1 MGKGPGLFSDI
12 GKKAKDLLTKDYNYD
27 QKFSITSCTSI
38 GLAFT
43 TTAIKKGEPFLGD
56 VSAKFRNKNVTTE
69 FKVDTSSN
77 VIGTVTVDEAAPGLK
92 SVMNFTIPDQRSGKV
107 ELQYIHDYTG
117 VSSSIGLTP
126 SPIVDFSGVVGTS
139 ELAAGGEVG
148 FDTAKGLFTKYNAG
162 LIFSKPDF
170 TSALMLTDKGDTVK
184 ASYVHTLNPLTNS
197 TVGAEMSHSFSRNE
211 NTFTVGGLYMLDPLT
226 TVKARLNNRGML
238 AGLIQHEWRP
248 KSVVTIS
255 GEVDSRAL
263 DQSAKLGFSLAL
275 SP

>member
-27 QKFSITSCTSI
+27 QKLCITTSTSS

-43 TTAIKKGEPFLGD
+43 TTAIRKGEPFLGD
-56 VSAKFRNKNVTTE
+56 INTKFKNKNVTTE

-77 VIGTVTVDEAAPGLK
+77 IIGTVTIDEAAPGLK
-92 SVMNFTIPDQRSGKV
+92 TIVNFTIPDQRTGKV
-107 ELQYIHDYTG
+107 ELQYVHDYTG

-126 SPIVDFSGVVGTS
+126 SPIVDFSGVAGS
-139 ELAAGGEVG
+139 AELAAGGEVG